1 MGSVGT
7 HTGAHAVQ
15 FSARVPQHG
24 QRARCAAP
32 SRSASIRLR
41 HTTARALPRCP
52 ELAFFVI
59 VPPPTL
65 LMLPVRLPQAA
76 EAARDAAAARCNSG
90 WRPCR
95 PHRGHRPQQQPHAA
109 SRAPPAPAARLG
121 GGRTHGDGR
130 HARVDHR
137 AALRGAH
144 TRARGAAQPGSD
156 CVAAHARQV
165 LLQACGGE
173 MEAQLR
179 PHALSAVLNSDDA
192 GSLPGEGELP
202 RGTGGGCAAAASSLR
217 QPAGRIGIVAEAAE
231 RAAARQAP
239 LAWREA
245 VCQGLVCRG
254 GRMFT
259 TAPGATAGGSAGGA
273 APASQ
278 LAQARSATAGATSF
292 ALLPQLLAL

>member
-1 MGSVGT
+1 
-7 HTGAHAVQ
+7 
-15 FSARVPQHG
+15 
-24 QRARCAAP
+24 
-32 SRSASIRLR
+32 
-41 HTTARALPRCP
+41 
-52 ELAFFVI
+52 
-59 VPPPTL
+59 
-65 LMLPVRLPQAA
+65 
-76 EAARDAAAARCNSG
+76 
-90 WRPCR
+90 
-95 PHRGHRPQQQPHAA
+95 
-109 SRAPPAPAARLG
+109 
-121 GGRTHGDGR
+121 
-130 HARVDHR
+130 
-137 AALRGAH
+137 
-144 TRARGAAQPGSD
+144 
-156 CVAAHARQV
+156 
-165 LLQACGGE
+165 

-192 GSLPGEGELP
+192 GGLPGEGEQP
-202 RGTGGGCAAAASSLR
+202 RGMGGSGCAAAASSLR